1 MAEQRL
7 VIEEVDDP
15 AEIAR
20 FRAQEERAR
29 RNIEWLAS
37 HWPQLLPQARGRFVA
52 VAGQEG
58 FIGESVEDAVA
69 KASATHPDD
78 AGMIVQYV
86 RPERGPRV
94 YASRRPCAS

>member
-15 AEIAR
+15 AEVAR
-20 FRAQEERAR
+20 FRAQDERAR
-29 RNIEWLAS
+29 QNIEWLAS
-37 HWPQLLPQARGRFVA
+37 HWPQLLPHAKGRFVA

-69 KASATHPDD
+69 KASAAHPDD
-78 AGMIVQYV
+78 TGVIVQYV
-86 RPERGPRV
+86 RPGRGPRI
-94 YASRRPCAS
+94 YAS